1 MAPFLFPGRGE
12 RRWGVLIAASA
23 WIDIPDNP
31 LIPLDLDRNFVA
43 ISSHPLSLNDTWP
56 IALAGTLVRTGD
68 QGRAAVPGWWRSGT
82 LLGDEPPSPGL
93 DGDQGQRPRPPTG
106 QEHRRGAGNRVT

>member
-1 MAPFLFPGRGE
+1 MAPFLSPGRGE

-23 WIDIPDNP
+23 WINIPDNP

-68 QGRAAVPGWWRSGT
+68 QGRAAAPDRSRFG
-82 LLGDEPPSPGL
+82 SA
-93 DGDQGQRPRPPTG
+93 
-106 QEHRRGAGNRVT
+106 AG